1 MISSGNSTV
10 ILCTKCVDDIKDSDL
25 LLNKSYLQKIKFSHG
40 RIKNLETAI
49 MY

>member
-25 LLNKSYLQKIKFSHG
+25 LLNKSNLQKIKFSHG
-40 RIKNLETAI
+40 
-49 MY
+49 